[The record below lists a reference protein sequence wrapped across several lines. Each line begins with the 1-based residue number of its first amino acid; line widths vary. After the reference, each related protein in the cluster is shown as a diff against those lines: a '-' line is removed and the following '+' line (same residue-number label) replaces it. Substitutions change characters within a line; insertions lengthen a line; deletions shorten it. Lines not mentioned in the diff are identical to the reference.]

1 MAASTSMLRC
11 FRHQRRHSDFDHP
24 DGVCTMH
31 IANLVLPVCAIIR
44 SASARPS
51 RGWSGK
57 SHVWVTL
64 VVEPRR
70 A

>member
-1 MAASTSMLRC
+1 
-11 FRHQRRHSDFDHP
+11 
-24 DGVCTMH
+24 MH

-44 SASARPS
+44 SASARAS
-51 RGWSGK
+51 GGWSGK

-64 VVEPRR
+64 VVELRR